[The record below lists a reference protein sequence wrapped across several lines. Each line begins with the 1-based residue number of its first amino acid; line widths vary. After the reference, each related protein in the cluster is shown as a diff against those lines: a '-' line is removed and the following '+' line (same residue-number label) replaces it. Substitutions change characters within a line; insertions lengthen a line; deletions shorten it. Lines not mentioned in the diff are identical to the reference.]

1 LNLFAYPFLADENIH
16 PDVIAQMKSQ
26 GLDVWSVSEEG
37 LMGQVDTAVLQ
48 FAHESGRVVLT
59 HDSDFGT
66 LAIARQQPI
75 TGIVYLRPGHIQ
87 PEFTLA
93 TLEAL
98 RQQEIQVAPPFI
110 IVALRQQNEVRVRVR
125 QM

>member
-1 LNLFAYPFLADENIH
+1 MQLKKIFIVGAGEFAQ
-16 PDVIAQMKSQ
+16 IAY
-26 GLDVWSVSEEG
+26 EY
-37 LMGQVDTAVLQ
+37 
-48 FAHESGRVVLT
+48 FT

-98 RQQEIQVAPPFI
+98 RQQEIHVAPPFI
-110 IVALRQQNEVRVRVR
+110 IVALRQQNEVRVRIR